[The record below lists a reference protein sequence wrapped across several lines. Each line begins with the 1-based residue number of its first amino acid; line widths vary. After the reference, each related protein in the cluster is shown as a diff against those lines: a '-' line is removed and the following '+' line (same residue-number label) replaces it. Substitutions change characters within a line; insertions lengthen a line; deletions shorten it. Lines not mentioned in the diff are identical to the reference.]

1 MQAETTFL
9 HVLNALDW
17 SPLVISLKTSICA
30 TGVAFVFG
38 VPVARLVYGM
48 TGRLRAICD
57 AFFTLPLVLP
67 PTVVGFLLLIVF
79 GWQSPVGI
87 ALRNIG
93 YRLIFT
99 WEAAVVAASVVAF
112 PLIYRTVRG
121 AFEQIDPTLIDAA
134 RTLGLSERRI
144 FFQIMLPCSI
154 PGCIAGCVLGFARA
168 LGEFGATLMIA
179 GNIPGKTQT
188 IPVAIWSA
196 VEGDEMVQAAIWVG
210 IILMIS
216 VLVIMPLN
224 LFGARRT

>member
-1 MQAETTFL
+1 
-9 HVLNALDW
+9 
-17 SPLVISLKTSICA
+17 
-30 TGVAFVFG
+30 
-38 VPVARLVYGM
+38 
-48 TGRLRAICD
+48 
-57 AFFTLPLVLP
+57 
-67 PTVVGFLLLIVF
+67 
-79 GWQSPVGI
+79 
-87 ALRNIG
+87 
-93 YRLIFT
+93 
-99 WEAAVVAASVVAF
+99 
-112 PLIYRTVRG
+112 
-121 AFEQIDPTLIDAA
+121 
-134 RTLGLSERRI
+134 
-144 FFQIMLPCSI
+144 MLPCSI